1 MKKQLLQFEIELD
14 FSLIGISCHLK
25 DYRFVWFLNKTLQSN
40 FIKTKQF
47 CLHGSDSSFS
57 QFEYPMELSTA
68 YIFANRSATGYLVN
82 KKPQVDYWL
91 KLETPEDEKLHK
103 WVEEIRI
110 IPQVLVAY
118 EEGAE
123 KVKEQFIF

>member
-14 FSLIGISCHLK
+14 FALVGISCHLK
-25 DYRFVWFLNKTLQSN
+25 DYRFVWLLNKALQSN

-47 CLHGSDSSFS
+47 CLHDSDCRFS
-57 QFEYPMELSTA
+57 QFEYSMELSTA

-82 KKPQVDYWL
+82 AKPQVDYWL
-91 KLETPEDEKLHK
+91 KLEEPDNKRLHK
-103 WVEEIRI
+103 WAEEIRT

-118 EEGAE
+118 EEGVE

>member
-1 MKKQLLQFEIELD
+1 MKKQHLQFEIELD
-14 FSLIGISCHLK
+14 FALVGISCHLK
-25 DYRFVWFLNKTLQSN
+25 DYRFVWLLNKVLQSN

-47 CLHGSDSSFS
+47 CLHDSDCRFS

-68 YIFANRSATGYLVN
+68 YMFSNRSPTGYLVN
-82 KKPQVDYWL
+82 GKPQVDYWL
-91 KLETPEDEKLHK
+91 KIEEPDSERLHK
-103 WVEEIRI
+103 WVEEIRT

>member
-1 MKKQLLQFEIELD
+1 MKKKWLQFEIELD
-14 FSLIGISCHLK
+14 FVLVGISCHLK
-25 DYRFVWFLNKTLQSN
+25 DYRFVWLLNKALQSN

-47 CLHGSDSSFS
+47 SLHDNDCRFS
-57 QFEYPMELSTA
+57 QFEYLMELSTA
-68 YIFANRSATGYLVN
+68 YIFANRSSTGYLVN
-82 KKPQVDYWL
+82 RKPQVDYWM
-91 KLETPEDEKLHK
+91 KLEEPDNERLHR
-103 WVEEIRI
+103 WMEEIST

>member
-1 MKKQLLQFEIELD
+1 MNKQRLQFEIELD
-14 FSLIGISCHLK
+14 FALVGISCHLK
-25 DYRFVWFLNKTLQSN
+25 DYRFVWLLNKALQSN
-40 FIKTKQF
+40 FIKTKQY
-47 CLHGSDSSFS
+47 CLNHGDHSFS

-82 KKPQVDYWL
+82 RKKQVDYWL
-91 KLETPEDEKLHK
+91 RLEELDNEQLHK
-103 WVEEIRI
+103 WMEEIRT

-118 EEGAE
+118 EEGVE

>member
-14 FSLIGISCHLK
+14 FALVGISCHLK
-25 DYRFVWFLNKTLQSN
+25 DYRFVWFLNKALQSN

-47 CLHGSDSSFS
+47 CPHDSDCRFS
-57 QFEYPMELSTA
+57 QFEYSMELSTA

-82 KKPQVDYWL
+82 RKPQVDYWL
-91 KLETPEDEKLHK
+91 KLEEPDSKRLHK
-103 WVEEIRI
+103 WAKEIRA

-118 EEGAE
+118 EEGVE